1 MGLRNTSRED
11 IYHWRTLHIVNVVTH
26 PLPVKIF
33 VFSECDVMSL
43 YGEHILMFQLS
54 AIVLSVQLH
63 PRLILMSPCWVKSA
77 GRQMLWAKNKVAS
90 L

>member
-43 YGEHILMFQLS
+43 YGEHILIFQLS
-54 AIVLSVQLH
+54 AIVAS
-63 PRLILMSPCWVKSA
+63 STDS
-77 GRQMLWAKNKVAS
+77 NVALLGEVS
-90 L
+90 REANALG